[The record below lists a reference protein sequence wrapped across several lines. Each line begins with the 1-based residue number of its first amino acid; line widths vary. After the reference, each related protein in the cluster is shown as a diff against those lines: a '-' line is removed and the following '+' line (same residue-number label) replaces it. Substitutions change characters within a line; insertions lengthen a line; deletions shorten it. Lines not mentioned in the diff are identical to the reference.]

1 MSGRPPS
8 WIAPLAPQRVWNANT
23 IEGRVALIAE
33 AARVLSDSRTPA
45 GAFVGSALAQWLEE
59 GGDLARDFLR
69 VVRPKSHRTAAA
81 IWREIRGDAAAHPDE
96 GQGGGAGGLSAPS
109 NPESEEESE

>member
-81 IWREIRGDAAAHPDE
+81 IWRELVAEREPPHTDE
-96 GQGGGAGGLSAPS
+96 GADRESGKESPS
-109 NPESEEESE
+109 SEPEN